1 MTSSSLDF
9 IGPTQRRRG
18 GAGGDRGCHER
29 DLARHRRL
37 FLLLL
42 HHLLCSHALLPP
54 SFPFSIH
61 LPPSSREHRRLRCVA
76 MDGPPR
82 VAASSQRREAG
93 SSSPPRIP
101 VTARSSR
108 CRPTG
113 GCRRHGTRPSMG
125 LCFRSP
131 GDVVPSDL
139 PHDCFDLCPD
149 DMPSAPRR
157 SYLLLI
163 HSFCSLSLS
172 SSLA

>member
-1 MTSSSLDF
+1 
-9 IGPTQRRRG
+9 
-18 GAGGDRGCHER
+18 
-29 DLARHRRL
+29 
-37 FLLLL
+37 
-42 HHLLCSHALLPP
+42 
-54 SFPFSIH
+54 
-61 LPPSSREHRRLRCVA
+61 

-139 PHDCFDLCPD
+139 PNGCFDLCPD

-157 SYLLLI
+157 DVLESSSTASSNYRPQHGKIENLCQ
-163 HSFCSLSLS
+163 HFCSDCVQLQSVAVPRS
-172 SSLA
+172 EASAS